1 MKIKALLGTLILVS
15 AGAANTAMAVEKGD
29 WLVRFGA
36 SNVDPKSDN
45 HPIVSVDDGSSFTAN
60 VAYMFTA
67 NLSVELLAA
76 YPFEH
81 DITAGGAKVASTKH
95 LPPTLALQYHFLPKS
110 AFQPYV
116 GAGVNY
122 TIFFDEDM
130 TGALEGANLDL
141 DASFGVAAQVGA
153 DFDVS
158 DRMFLNFDIRWID
171 IETEATV
178 SSAGSPDLVFDV
190 DIDPMVYSLALGW
203 KF

>member
-1 MKIKALLGTLILVS
+1 MKIKALLSTLILIS

-45 HPIVSVDDGSSFTAN
+45 HPVVSVDDGSSFTAN
-60 VAYMFTA
+60 VAYMFTD

-95 LPPTLALQYHFLPKS
+95 LPPTVSVQYHFMPQNPFK
-110 AFQPYV
+110 PYV
-116 GAGVNY
+116 GLGVNY
-122 TIFFDEDM
+122 TTFFS
-130 TGALEGANLDL
+130 TKSSLGNLDL
-141 DASFGVAAQVGA
+141 GDSWGLAGEVGVDIMLG
-153 DFDVS
+153 
-158 DRMFLNFDIRWID
+158 DRWLLNGSIRYID
-171 IETEATV
+171 IETKARLDGASLGKV
-178 SSAGSPDLVFDV
+178 A
-190 DIDPMVYSLALGW
+190 IDPMVYGLHLGL